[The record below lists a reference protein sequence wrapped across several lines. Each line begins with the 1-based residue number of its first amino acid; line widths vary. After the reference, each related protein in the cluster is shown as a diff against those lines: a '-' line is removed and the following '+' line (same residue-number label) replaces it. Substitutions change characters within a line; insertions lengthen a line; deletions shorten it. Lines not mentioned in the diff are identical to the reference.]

1 MVKAVKDWIKLFA
14 VRSYT
19 RLHIYRFRQ
28 HQRKITNQILHHM
41 GPFERKDPERH
52 IRYWKQLAEWI
63 DPRWYW
69 IYSGISGRDDYRYIP
84 ADIYYMYVEPIL
96 NQRSMVLTYHD
107 KNLYERFDGT
117 GLFPVTYLRN
127 INGTF
132 YDREYNPILP
142 LDPGQSLGGFLDN
155 ADKVV
160 IKPSLATGHGTNM
173 RVFDRSA
180 HELTLDYL
188 NVHYGKNYV
197 VQEYI
202 ESSDLFKS
210 FNPRS
215 LNCFRVNTYRSVTTN
230 EVNTDQVMLK
240 IGGKNS
246 YVDNVSS
253 GGCMVNITLGDRM
266 GPFAIDGTGK
276 KHFIL
281 DGMEAPFSKV
291 GKMPLMPKIRE
302 TAAEIAQLFPYHRL
316 LGIDMCID
324 SNEKVRV
331 IDINN
336 MMIGVLVQAIS
347 GPLFGDSTDEI
358 VDYCKQKRPLFDPIG
373 IIERP

>member
-1 MVKAVKDWIKLFA
+1 MLKAVKDWIKLFA

-28 HQRKITNQILHHM
+28 LQRKITNPMLRHM
-41 GPFERKDPERH
+41 GSFERKDPEEH
-52 IRYWKQLAEWI
+52 IRYWKQLAGRI

-69 IYSGISGRDDYRYIP
+69 IYSEISGQDDCRYIP
-84 ADIYYMYVEPIL
+84 DDIYFMYVEPIL
-96 NQRSMVLTYHD
+96 NQRSMVMTYHD
-107 KNLYERFDGT
+107 KNMYERFDGT
-117 GLFPVTYLRN
+117 GLFPETFLRN

-132 YDREYNPILP
+132 YDREYNPIPP
-142 LDPGQSLGGFLDN
+142 LGPVQKLGDFLDD

-160 IKPSLATGHGTNM
+160 IKPSLATGHGRDL

-180 HELTLDYL
+180 HELTIDDL

-197 VQEYI
+197 VQEFI
-202 ESSDLFKS
+202 ESNDLFKS

-230 EVNTDQVMLK
+230 EVNTDQVILK

-246 YVDNVSS
+246 YVDNIGS
-253 GGCMVNITLGDRM
+253 GGCMINITLEDRI
-266 GPFAIDGTGK
+266 GQFAIDGFGRK
-276 KHFIL
+276 RFIL
-281 DGMEAPFSKV
+281 DGMEVPFSEV
-291 GKMPLMPKIRE
+291 GKIPLVNKIRE
-302 TAAEIAQLFPYHRL
+302 AAADIAQLFPYHRL

-331 IDINN
+331 VDINN

-347 GPLFGDSTDEI
+347 GPLFGDNTDEI
-358 VDYCKQKRPLFDPIG
+358 VDYCKQRRPMFDPIG